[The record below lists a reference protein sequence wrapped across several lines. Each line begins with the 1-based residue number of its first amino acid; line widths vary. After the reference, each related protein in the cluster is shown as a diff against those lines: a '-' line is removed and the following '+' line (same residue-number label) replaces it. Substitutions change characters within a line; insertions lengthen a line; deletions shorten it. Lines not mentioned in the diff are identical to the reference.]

1 MGDIILILILLLAAG
16 LALRTVLRAKK
27 GGCGGNCGCCGSG
40 SCGKKHTGEPHSCA
54 CRDRRD

>member
-27 GGCGGNCGCCGSG
+27 GDCGGNCGCCGG
-40 SCGKKHTGEPHSCA
+40 GCCGKKHTDESRSCS

>member
-16 LALRTVLRAKK
+16 LAVCSVLRTKK
-27 GGCGGNCGCCGSG
+27 RSCGGNCGCCGG
-40 SCGKKHTGEPHSCA
+40 GCCGKKHTDESRSCP